1 MKKKNTMPEKDWQQT
16 HEKIRWRE
24 LRKRIL
30 VMGLTVAMVAN
41 TVDLSALSVSAKTDE
56 SETGKTTIVSFE
68 ELSKDIT
75 EQTLPIGALESDI
88 KFPTS
93 LTVTVEKTT
102 HADEKEADDEEDASE
117 TGDTEKDDAQKDDS
131 NGDTASSDDKKD
143 TESSDEKDGDSG
155 NADASDKSG
164 TSDNGNADT
173 KDSDTSKDSGNS
185 DKSNNPNGSSSSD
198 TEDTQARADLP
209 SAFGALIGQMADA
222 LLPHKLIV
230 YAAEKDDASD
240 TAATSDGAD
249 NAKKTDTASTSD
261 NADSVK
267 TTGSADAAASS
278 DTETTTEKIRLK
290 NIKWELN
297 VEESDA
303 EEFDSSEASN
313 GFCYAYTPVLPDE
326 DGDGNQ
332 LVLGKDLELP
342 TIYVLVGEYGI
353 ALLAGSGT
361 VQITETNADGTK
373 APYTAQDL
381 ATWIGGHGSA
391 NLEKVSIKLLNDDA
405 SITSALTIGTGLA
418 KEIELDLNGHTLTLQ
433 GDNARLYF
441 KRANITITSSGS
453 NEGTITGNYQYG
465 QNRLK
470 GDGLITVDSVLKI
483 EHVTIKNA
491 GTGSTVAM
499 WGGATCTIDEA
510 NISGSNG
517 SQEGVITICDSNACT
532 ITNTKVTGN
541 VASGYG
547 AIMFMDSCSDCTI
560 GDGAVIKNENSGGYC
575 VKVNGNYNVKIT
587 VEKDA
592 TLTANT
598 GSGTIMNTS
607 YGKVAVVIEGGTFN
621 GRLFLP
627 DNSQITGGTFVPA
640 SGCAIEANGSNK
652 TLQDLLK
659 VGYTLQ
665 YEDGTY
671 ANLTAKYTDKKKK
684 VTAVKSPLYFTT
696 HPTIASGAETVME
709 NYTAAE
715 APELTVEAVSGS
727 AGSDSISYQ
736 WYADETING
745 TTKNKVEQTGQGAT
759 SATYKIPTGL
769 LAGTYQY
776 YCVATCGE
784 YTATSQKAAFTV
796 EEGVAEVTVGGN
808 TTRYATLTKA
818 FDAVKATVNAADADA
833 DLEITLKI
841 LKNISETGS
850 EWKIDGGTKN
860 VNFCMDLNGCTV
872 TGKGLYIIGEGVKA
886 VFKDAGTG
894 QNGTLNAPVSIRNKA
909 KLTVENGNYT
919 KNLRFSSGATGELK
933 GGYYSQSIYIG
944 NANSDNT
951 GISCTITG
959 GEYKGS
965 EVCVYG
971 GAALSVSGADT
982 KIDTLQID
990 HSKKLRAEVTLS
1002 GGEYKIITLVAFPGS
1017 NDDLL
1022 DEEQRYAIA
1031 DTLAEGY
1038 AFYSAGIKTDISRT
1052 EKTLNNVKVLPA
1064 DTPEDVSLAVVKFQ
1078 IEKNDGKTKTKYFL
1092 TWDAAMSC
1100 LEATESNLNNLQ
1112 EYTTWK
1118 KLEILLL
1125 KDAEATRGYA
1135 LANKADLP
1143 AEITLRSEGNEP
1155 HTLTGRVNQLFK
1167 TGEQDV
1173 TIENI
1178 NVVGNISFPGDTA
1191 VLRLGGGVAGLKNV
1205 MVPSGK
1211 AEIVIEKGA
1220 EIPATFSGDDQSNL
1234 DVSIYCNHDSAGDI
1248 ASRIE
1253 QGASAFKVWFPI
1265 ELGGITLPTDGE
1277 NVTNITQRDG
1287 ATYGLYS
1294 NGGTTDQKIKV
1305 TGEVCS
1311 YEPYGG
1317 NAVTIKT
1324 TDLSFTMP
1332 SSKVTLKAHTKD
1344 DHGYCSNCKRTD
1356 LAEAYKKS
1364 RLIIEGLEGRIY
1376 DGYPQ
1381 VMTGITLKTANGDV
1395 KLTGPK
1401 YKSGKELAQDSTGSA
1416 NADITN
1422 ADYTVV
1428 YENNIKCNENKE
1440 STDAPTAIITGRG
1453 AYYGTVA
1460 FKFAIGQGEMQAA
1473 GATATAAEYDGKA
1486 HTALTDSDAI
1496 NVTLKA
1502 DKYDANAHI
1511 PVTDGYIA
1519 PCTGKTLAKD
1529 GFDSEYV
1536 DKFPLKISC
1545 KLADGKGYDNA
1556 NEYTVTNA
1564 GSYPFTIM
1572 VMAENNS
1579 CPSVEIPL
1587 TAKITPRDLSKLSIP
1602 PTPLSGCAYYTGKP
1616 YSFDDLDWEAT
1627 DLKKLLTDSGV
1638 TGADGGSYV
1647 LVKDTDFTVTEE
1659 DATGPATG
1667 AKPAK
1672 LNLTGKGNYTGNA
1685 AIRFEIPYAFTLAQ
1699 TLVSGT
1705 DKWYRADVPVSF
1717 AIDNQN
1723 DASQILYRNSKAAA
1737 SDSCL
1742 NGSVEIYESL
1752 EAAVAGENPGYT
1764 FTQEGKNTVTLY
1776 GKDTAKGCL
1785 SEPVEVTICIDKS
1798 APTWAD
1804 KDGVADGYGIQIKE
1818 NWFRSLLN
1826 TISFGYLYND
1836 ATLDIKI
1843 QANDKKADVAEVSGI
1858 SRYYYY
1864 VEKVSDTA
1872 LASVKTKDE
1881 LDALAAGGKFSEAA
1895 AGTGTILTSSDG
1907 ATISGSLSSEGNYV
1921 VYAYA
1926 VDGAG
1931 NQSDYICTDGIVVD
1945 AQAPVV
1951 KIADPK
1957 KEDGTLKDTEAI
1969 LKVNL
1974 SEDATL
1980 MWFFVSEG
1988 VFDGVTGYTY
1998 DDCKRDIENYM
2009 KGEPK
2014 YPQFA
2019 VENDGK
2025 WAPRNGWNFKPDENL
2040 YCGQWEVRT
2049 EGLKYSNANQN
2060 FVASWTPSIF
2070 KTTGTKGDNKIEIGN
2085 FGKPDVYFS
2094 LYPSKKTAVWIAAI
2108 DKAGNITALTKPAIE
2123 FTTTKTT
2130 PYVKT
2135 APVLSGTYGN
2145 TVSAMFAKADM
2156 TKAVVTAGLNS
2167 DTKIEGTWTLASED
2181 ADKLPTVGTSEKYTL
2196 VFTPTGSDADT
2207 YDSVT
2212 CEVIPEVSKKQI
2224 TVVIADKE
2232 KFYGET
2238 NPALTWSLAS
2248 GDAYQDNVLVADDT
2262 EEALVIS
2269 LSTTA
2274 KDNSDVGTYAITG
2287 SSDSANYEVSFIGNG
2302 SDGKSGILTVKQ
2314 AANSF
2319 TTELSCSD
2327 YTYAKDET
2335 PEPNATAKFGT
2346 VTYKYATAASDGT
2359 AYKAPSDASA
2369 YTDAIPVNAGIYAV
2383 KAYIAET
2390 ENYAGLASDPVV
2402 FTINKAASPN
2412 IGDEEK
2418 SYSYVA
2424 GSDDKAISVDIA
2436 GKLPTDR
2443 GTTAYALTNTYNE
2456 QLLSDVAV
2464 DQDGK
2469 LTYKVKEADESQVG
2483 ATATITVTA
2492 SMLNYEDAVYTMTIK
2507 ITDKKLVTLKSGNTV
2522 SVNGSNALTYGDK
2535 LSKLG
2540 FSDVTFV
2547 EADTDTEV
2555 KGTLKWA
2562 DPDCI
2567 PTAGTTQAGWV
2578 FKPDDSKYYEDLTG
2592 TAAITVARATPAVVT
2607 VPTVAERVYNPAVAL
2622 ADSDMTGGSVTGADG
2637 NSLAGTW
2644 SFTGKNIIPTVNN
2657 KGYQAVFTPD
2667 DADNYNTVTR
2677 TITVKV
2683 TKATPVIAQKPTA
2696 GALTYGQKLSD
2707 STLTGGK
2714 AAYQTADGTEITGAF
2729 AWKNSSIKP
2738 TAADSGKTEYDVT
2751 FTPSDTANYNAVGIK
2766 LSLTVNKAAKAPNMP
2781 ETTMAPAHSTKKV
2794 GDITLPDG
2802 WNWQEADKDTALAD
2816 GVAVTANAIYTGT
2829 DKGNYET
2836 ESVSITITRSECDHT
2851 HTEIRNQ
2858 REATCKEKGY
2868 TGDTYCKDCG
2878 EKLAAGT
2885 TIEKKPHKVGTPAT
2899 CVSKAVCSV
2908 CSETFGEVD
2917 ATNHVHTTVKN
2928 RKEATCTQTGYAGDT
2943 YCTDCDKLLSTGKEL
2958 AALGHDYKATVT
2970 KQPTTTEEGIRTYT
2984 CTRCNSSYTESI
2996 AKLPEEKHTHN
3007 YTGSITKE
3015 ATCTEAGV
3023 RTYTCSCGNS
3033 YTENIPATGHSYVS
3047 KVTKAAT
3054 TTEEGIMTYTCSKCG
3069 HSYTQPIAK
3078 IKSDDSNKDNG
3089 SQNQKPQSGT
3099 DNGNQNQKP
3108 QPDTDN
3114 GKEKEDSIK
3123 PYIKDDSGKEGW
3135 DVIKPQLEEAKSG
3148 DTVTVVMNGTTVV
3161 PKDIIDSIK
3170 GKDTTLVLDMGN
3182 GLSWKIYGKD
3192 ITDAAGD
3199 IDFDVTVGADAGKS
3213 IPVDVINNV
3222 TGEHSSLNLTLAY
3235 DGEFGFTATL
3245 TVNMESKNAGLY
3257 ANLFYYNEQT
3267 GELEFISAG
3276 QIDPDGN
3283 VELVF
3288 THASDYTIVVD
3299 ARIMSDNA
3307 QADNKSDESIPAPK
3321 TDDSTSKYAWN
3332 NTIIIIIGICIILIV
3347 FGAVFYVRKKSG
3359 SEEE

>member
-1 MKKKNTMPEKDWQQT
+1 
-16 HEKIRWRE
+16 
-24 LRKRIL
+24 
-30 VMGLTVAMVAN
+30 
-41 TVDLSALSVSAKTDE
+41 
-56 SETGKTTIVSFE
+56 
-68 ELSKDIT
+68 
-75 EQTLPIGALESDI
+75 
-88 KFPTS
+88 
-93 LTVTVEKTT
+93 
-102 HADEKEADDEEDASE
+102 
-117 TGDTEKDDAQKDDS
+117 
-131 NGDTASSDDKKD
+131 
-143 TESSDEKDGDSG
+143 
-155 NADASDKSG
+155 
-164 TSDNGNADT
+164 
-173 KDSDTSKDSGNS
+173 
-185 DKSNNPNGSSSSD
+185 
-198 TEDTQARADLP
+198 
-209 SAFGALIGQMADA
+209 MADA

-332 LVLGKDLELP
+332 LVLGKDVELP

-2359 AYKAPSDASA
+2359 AYRAPSDESA

-3114 GKEKEDSIK
+3114 GKDKGTSIK